1 METLLRVQLRK
12 YDPEGAQKIKICGGK
27 QFQGTGESLGQDLLF
42 SQKGEGR
49 ATSHVEGM
57 GKVGGCVELGTEMEQ
72 PRYKHQGTA
81 LALTEGNGPTPIDV
95 NEG

>member
-1 METLLRVQLRK
+1 MGTLLRVQLRK

-27 QFQGTGESLGQDLLF
+27 QFQGIGESLGLF
-42 SQKGEGR
+42 SQKGESR
-49 ATSHVEGM
+49 AASHVEGM